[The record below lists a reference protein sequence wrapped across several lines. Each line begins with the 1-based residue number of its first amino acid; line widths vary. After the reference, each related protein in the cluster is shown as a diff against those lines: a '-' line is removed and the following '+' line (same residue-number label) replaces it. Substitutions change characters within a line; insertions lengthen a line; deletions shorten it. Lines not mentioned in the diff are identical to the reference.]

1 MGIPGYNE
9 APFKYTHI
17 TTATTTAI
25 KTGQGVLHTVVVNTP
40 GTTNTVTINDGAAVI
55 ATYTAAA
62 GTQIY
67 DIGFATS
74 LSITTGAA
82 CDITVSWL

>member
-1 MGIPGYNE
+1 MGVPAYNE
-9 APFKYTHI
+9 APFKYAHI
-17 TTATTTAI
+17 TTATTTNLKNAP
-25 KTGQGVLHTVVVNTP
+25 GVLHTVVVNTP

-67 DIGFATS
+67 DLGYNTS
-74 LSITTGAA
+74 LSITTGAT
-82 CDITVSWL
+82 CDITVTYS